1 MRKFDPFR
9 KLFIDYGGKL
19 ITYLKVEV
27 KDDVRAQD
35 LFFRLNL
42 KLIRN
47 WESKPESITPE
58 QWMMFSLM
66 GEIRNYRR
74 HLAKTDSE
82 QQAKLKELNEQ
93 LYNWLTPYD
102 DITQQIV
109 LERALEFYTDESM
122 SQSFTESV
130 DIFETLQRAKAYFEE
145 KKK

>member
-1 MRKFDPFR
+1 MRKFDSFR

-19 ITYLKVEV
+19 VTYLKVEV
-27 KDDVRAQD
+27 EDESRAQD

-47 WESKPESITPE
+47 WETKPESISPE
-58 QWMMFSLM
+58 QWMMFCLM

-74 HLAKTDSE
+74 HLAKNSPEE
-82 QQAKLKELNEQ
+82 QQKLKELNEQ
-93 LYNWLTPYD
+93 LYEWLIPYD
-102 DITQQIV
+102 DQTQQIV
-109 LERALEFYTDESM
+109 LEQALEFYTDESM

-130 DIFETLQRAKAYFEE
+130 DIFETLKRAQAYFEE